1 MKAAI
6 VGPSKAYLQKTSLFL
21 RYRIAAH
28 KNLLQQLFPTASS
41 RQPQRDNCSFT
52 TIPEVKEREDNITA
66 MFKETECKCVLP
78 HNISSNRG
86 LGNFF
91 SSKAATPEQAYD
103 LLNFRKIGSNDLKL
117 YIQHRVLRQ
126 LSTDIY
132 SCIAT
137 QASYNGGYCNKDWE
151 A

>member
-66 MFKETECKCVLP
+66 MFEETECKCVLP
-78 HNISSNRG
+78 HNISSKQG

-91 SSKAATPEQAYD
+91 SSKQPH
-103 LLNFRKIGSNDLKL
+103 LSKL
-117 YIQHRVLRQ
+117 MIF
-126 LSTDIY
+126 
-132 SCIAT
+132 
-137 QASYNGGYCNKDWE
+137 
-151 A
+151 